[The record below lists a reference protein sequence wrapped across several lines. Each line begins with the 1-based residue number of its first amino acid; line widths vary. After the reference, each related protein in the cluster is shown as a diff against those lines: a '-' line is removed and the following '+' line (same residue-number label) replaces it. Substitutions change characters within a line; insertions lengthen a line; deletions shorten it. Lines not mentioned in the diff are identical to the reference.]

1 MLIRQLDGSPPLA
14 VIPAEG
20 VAAPAAASSAPASAV
35 EPAALPAP
43 LPREEAKRAVEAANQ
58 SLRAVA
64 PSLEFEIDPDTRV
77 VVVRLVDTTDRKVLR
92 QVPAAELLEIA
103 RALDRMQTLLLRSR
117 A

>member
-14 VIPAEG
+14 VAPAEG
-20 VAAPAAASSAPASAV
+20 VSAPAPGASARTV
-35 EPAALPAP
+35 EPAALFAP
-43 LPREEAKRAVEAANQ
+43 LPREEAQRAVESANR

-77 VVVRLVDTTDRKVLR
+77 VIVRLVDTADRKVLR